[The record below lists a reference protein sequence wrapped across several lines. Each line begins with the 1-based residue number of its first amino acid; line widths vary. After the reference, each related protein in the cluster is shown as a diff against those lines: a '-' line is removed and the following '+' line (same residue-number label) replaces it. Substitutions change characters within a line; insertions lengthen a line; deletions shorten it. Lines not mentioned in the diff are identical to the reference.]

1 MAANEAARRLDAARQ
16 LLARAARDAYAIGE
30 SLAAPPTPTGDDAAL
45 RKLLA
50 HLTRG
55 VAEGVA
61 EALDALNEMA
71 DERAEPQQHDL
82 PGGDE

>member
-1 MAANEAARRLDAARQ
+1 LDAARQ
-16 LLARAARDAYAIGE
+16 ILARTARDAYAIGE
-30 SLAAPPTPTGDDAAL
+30 SLAAPPTGDDAAL

-50 HLTRG
+50 HLARD

-71 DERAEPQQHDL
+71 DELARPAPDADR
-82 PGGDE
+82 GDA